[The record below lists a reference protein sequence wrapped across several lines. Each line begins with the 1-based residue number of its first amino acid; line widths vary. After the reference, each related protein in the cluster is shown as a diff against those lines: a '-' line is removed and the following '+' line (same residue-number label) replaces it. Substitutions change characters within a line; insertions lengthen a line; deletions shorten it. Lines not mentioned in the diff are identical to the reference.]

1 MILWRAAAGVA
12 FVGLSF
18 AIVLPYVVVDY
29 LDGSAR
35 HLSASDWA
43 AWAQAI
49 LSATSVAA
57 AAFIAI
63 YQQESQ
69 RRRQEELRRRKNSA
83 ARAMLPAAFS
93 GLCDYTSHCF
103 GYLRW
108 CKDYNAAKS
117 SANIAPPKIPAD
129 LILIMKDCIEFAD
142 EVPRD
147 HLCELIEKIQIQND
161 RLTLVRPLTTPHTI
175 NTSIVD
181 TVEIYARIDLL
192 FPYARR
198 QNDGDAGSPTLAKM
212 QTAANLNQVIHYPDV
227 SSLIERRYGPP
238 TTNCR

>member
-1 MILWRAAAGVA
+1 MA
-12 FVGLSF
+12 FVGLSS

-57 AAFIAI
+57 AAFIAV
-63 YQQESQ
+63 YQQESE
-69 RRRQEELRRRKNSA
+69 RRRQEDMRHRKNAA
-83 ARAMLPAAFS
+83 ARAMLPAALS
-93 GLCDYTSHCF
+93 ELCNYTWRCF
-103 GYLRW
+103 KYLRW
-108 CKDYNAAKS
+108 CKDFNS
-117 SANIAPPKIPAD
+117 ENPIDIDLSPPNMPSD
-129 LILIMKDCIEFAD
+129 LILNFKDCIEFAD
-142 EVPRD
+142 KGPRD
-147 HLCELIEKIQIQND
+147 RLCELIEKIQIQND
-161 RLTLVRPLTTPHTI
+161 RLTLVRPLATPHTI

-181 TVEIYARIDLL
+181 TTEIYARVDLL

-198 QNDGDAGSPTLAKM
+198 ENDGDPGSPTLAKM
-212 QTAANLNQVIHYPDV
+212 QTAANINQVIHYPDV
-227 SSLIERRYGPP
+227 STLIERRYGQA